1 MHLTARHL
9 TAQAGPPLTHEVAVQ
24 VDLPTAS
31 AHGDEKRA
39 TVRTTLARPAP
50 PCRLPSQSRAVVEPS

>member
-31 AHGDEKRA
+31 AHGDEKT
-39 TVRTTLARPAP
+39 TVRTSPRAP
-50 PCRLPSQSRAVVEPS
+50 RQPYRLPSRSRAVVEPS